1 VSGEFEGDEAKKA
14 RSSGTRMNTSQF
26 SRRSGATE
34 VIRTVL
40 DDRTVERLR
49 DGADARGIEVEQ
61 LIVQLVVAASQ
72 RIDDLLGPPE

>member
-1 VSGEFEGDEAKKA
+1 
-14 RSSGTRMNTSQF
+14 MNTTQF
-26 SRRSGATE
+26 SRRTGATE

-49 DGADARGIEVEQ
+49 DGAEGRGIEVEQ

-72 RIDDLLGPPE
+72 RIDDLLGPPD

>member
-1 VSGEFEGDEAKKA
+1 
-14 RSSGTRMNTSQF
+14 MNTSQF
-26 SRRSGATE
+26 SRRTGATE

-49 DGADARGIEVEQ
+49 DSAEARSIEVEQ

-72 RIDDLLGPPE
+72 RIDDLLGPPD

>member
-1 VSGEFEGDEAKKA
+1 VTDESESEPKKV
-14 RSSGTRMNTSQF
+14 RSTGTRMNSTQF
-26 SRRSGATE
+26 SRRTGATE

-49 DGADARGIEVEQ
+49 DGAEGRGIEVEQ

-72 RIDDLLGPPE
+72 RIDDLLGPPD